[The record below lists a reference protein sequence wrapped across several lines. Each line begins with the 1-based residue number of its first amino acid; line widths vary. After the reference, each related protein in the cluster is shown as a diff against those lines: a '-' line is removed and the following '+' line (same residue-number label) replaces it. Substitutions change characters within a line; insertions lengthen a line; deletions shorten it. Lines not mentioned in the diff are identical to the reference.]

1 VDYIINIKFINPW
14 GVDLMVTSEEIRRK
28 LEEKKRAK
36 MEGSRPTS
44 SPGQAPTSKSATSP
58 PKSQGSGLP
67 RPKAPPAS
75 APVRENQER
84 KPTEAPV
91 APAPEVEA
99 EEPATVEEIVKH
111 CPNCD
116 VDYSNDTNFC
126 PDCGSKLEDVVEE
139 VAEDIPEEEVV
150 EEVPSEE
157 TYEEPEMEVVRPED
171 IPLNTATF
179 ADDIVVVTSNFVP
192 GFKAVET
199 LGFVYGLTVRS
210 RGVGGQIGA
219 GIRSMFGG
227 EIKEYVHMMEES
239 RNQALERMIEHARS
253 MGANAIISSRF
264 DSDQI
269 SDIMQE
275 ILAYGT
281 AVIIE
286 EEDSQ

>member
-1 VDYIINIKFINPW
+1 
-14 GVDLMVTSEEIRRK
+14 MEE
-28 LEEKKRAK
+28 
-36 MEGSRPTS
+36 
-44 SPGQAPTSKSATSP
+44 
-58 PKSQGSGLP
+58 
-67 RPKAPPAS
+67 
-75 APVRENQER
+75 
-84 KPTEAPV
+84 
-91 APAPEVEA
+91 EVEA
-99 EEPATVEEIVKH
+99 TPY
-111 CPNCD
+111 D
-116 VDYSNDTNFC
+116 
-126 PDCGSKLEDVVEE
+126 
-139 VAEDIPEEEVV
+139 
-150 EEVPSEE
+150 EE
-157 TYEEPEMEVVRPED
+157 TYEEPATEMEEVRPET
-171 IPLNTATF
+171 IPLNTVTF

-192 GFKAVET
+192 GYKAVET

-227 EIKEYVHMMEES
+227 EIKEYVKMMEES